1 VTIVVDSSVAL
12 KWVLDEPESEAAL
25 ALRGE
30 ELIAPGFW
38 LAEAA
43 NALWRHARLGQ
54 ITAGEAL
61 ERFDDLT
68 HAPVVSLPIEPRVR
82 QALGLAIEMDH
93 PIYDCLYLA
102 VALHHR
108 TEVVTADRRFAAA
121 AARSTHAGRVRLLAS
136 EGYRSL
142 HEP

>member
-25 ALRGE
+25 SLRGE

-54 ITAGEAL
+54 ITAEQAL
-61 ERFDDLT
+61 ALYDDLAD
-68 HAPVVSLPIEPRVR
+68 APVVSLPIEPRVR
-82 QALGLAIEMDH
+82 QALELAIEMDH

-102 VALHHR
+102 VALNHR
-108 TEVVTADRRFAAA
+108 TEVVTADRRFASAV
-121 AARSTHAGRVRLLAS
+121 ARSAHAGRVRLLGR
-136 EGYRSL
+136 ETYRSL